1 MGWTAPRFPTPME
14 TNMTTG
20 KSKLDAD
27 FVEKQRHHLMRLRA
41 SLKRAAQSAESD
53 EADVNA
59 EANMA
64 GESEDDAQRLA
75 ALELDGNLVVRDI
88 ARLERVDRALAKIA
102 NGTYGLSE
110 LSGKPIPRERLEAVP
125 EAIGTLSEEESRE
138 GKGTTRTL

>member
-1 MGWTAPRFPTPME
+1 ME
-14 TNMTTG
+14 TNMPTG

-27 FVEKQRHHLMRLRA
+27 FVEKQKHSLMRLRA
-41 SLKRAAQSAESD
+41 SLTRSAQAAESD
-53 EADVNA
+53 EAAVNA

-64 GESEDDAQRLA
+64 EESEDDAQRLA
-75 ALELDGNLVVRDI
+75 ALELNGNLVVRDI

-110 LSGKPIPRERLEAVP
+110 VSGKPIPRERLEAVP

-138 GKGTTRTL
+138 GRKTT